1 MTLSE
6 RAAAFA
12 KRAHAGQ
19 TDRGGHDYF
28 KHLEAVALGAPRRY
42 ERFVDELSDS
52 EYETIVAAGYLHDA
66 IEDTE
71 ITYADIEFEFGK
83 RVADI
88 VWLVTKESHLS
99 QDEYFE
105 KVMTDRM
112 AMCVKLADLTHNSDL
127 TRLRR
132 VTPKDIERS
141 LVYKIRAVQLRT
153 ELKG

>member
-12 KRAHAGQ
+12 KRAHVGQ
-19 TDRGGHDYF
+19 KDRGGNDYF
-28 KHLEAVALGAPRRY
+28 NHLEAVALGAPRCY
-42 ERFVDELSDS
+42 ESFVDELSDAD
-52 EYETIVAAGYLHDA
+52 YETIVAAGYLHDA
-66 IEDTE
+66 IEDTV
-71 ITYADIEFEFGK
+71 ITYADIEFVFGK

-99 QDEYFE
+99 QDEYFD
-105 KVMTDRM
+105 KVTADRM

-127 TRLRR
+127 TRLRK
-132 VTPKDIERS
+132 VTEKDVDRS
-141 LVYKIRAVQLRT
+141 IVYKIRAEQLRT